1 MHNDVLRSP
10 PRRGFCNL
18 LIGGSALTLAS
29 TGFGALA
36 ASLASSTKTATT
48 APGFTDGFTRGA
60 PELHGVSADAILAFL
75 EAAQSSGFELHSFML
90 YRRGAVIAEGWWD
103 PYRADRIH
111 MTHSATKSFAVC
123 GVGLALAEGR
133 FRLRD
138 KVVSFFPE
146 MLPADVD
153 PKLAAMTVE
162 DLLTMRTGHAEEVSG
177 SVWRQIKTSWVAE
190 FFKIPV
196 VHQPGTKF
204 VYTSAATY
212 MLSAIISKTTGQ
224 PLRDYLQPR
233 LFEPLNITRFEW
245 PLDPHGISPGANGL
259 SCETAD
265 LLKLGVLHLQNG
277 MWNGKQ
283 VLPREWVAAVQAQHV
298 PGKYGYQ
305 WWLGPHDYS
314 ARGLFG
320 QYVLVFPESDAVLA
334 MTAAIQPG
342 RNFLGG
348 LLYKHFPAA
357 FGKQPLPDDARAD
370 LRLRAVTATL
380 QLLPPLKPSHSPL
393 AGRISGQR
401 FDMEANEDGVRSLQ
415 FDFSETRCRF
425 TMTDERGVHTI
436 EAGLRERIESTT
448 SMSAYK
454 LHHEYQFDVMRV
466 SAGGSWQDERTFV
479 MTWCFFESTFR
490 DTVVC
495 VFSDHGVTMERRA
508 NVNSGPLARPVMSG
522 RIAS

>member
-1 MHNDVLRSP
+1 MHNDAPPDAPVSS
-10 PRRGFCNL
+10 PRRNFCNL
-18 LIGGSALTLAS
+18 LIGGTALTLAPS
-29 TGFGALA
+29 GVGAWAAALA
-36 ASLASSTKTATT
+36 APTT
-48 APGFTDGFTRGA
+48 AGFTDGFARAA

-75 EAAQSSGFELHSFML
+75 QAAQRSSFELHSFML
-90 YRRGAVIAEGWWD
+90 YRSGAVIAEGWWD

-133 FRLRD
+133 FSLQD

-146 MLPADVD
+146 MLPAEVD
-153 PKLAAMTVE
+153 PKLAAMSVE

-177 SVWRQIKTSWVAE
+177 SVWRQVKTSWVAE

-196 VHQPGTKF
+196 VYQPGTKF

-233 LFEPLNITRFEW
+233 LFAPLNITHFEW

-259 SCETAD
+259 SCRTAD
-265 LLKLGVLHLQNG
+265 LLKLGVLHLQQG
-277 MWNGKQ
+277 VWNGKQ

-320 QYVLVFPESDAVLA
+320 QYVLVFPDSDAVLA
-334 MTAAIQPG
+334 ITAAIQPG
-342 RNFLGG
+342 RNFLGS
-348 LLYKHFPAA
+348 LLYQHFPAA
-357 FGKQPLPDDARAD
+357 FGAQALPADDHAD
-370 LRLRAVTATL
+370 LQLKGVTKTL
-380 QLLPPLKPSHSPL
+380 QLLPPLKPAQSPL
-393 AGRISGQR
+393 AARINGRR
-401 FDMEANEDGVRSLQ
+401 FDMAANEDGVLSLQ
-415 FDFSETRCRF
+415 FDFSASRCRF
-425 TMTDERGVHTI
+425 TMTDARGTHVI
-436 EAGLRERIESTT
+436 EAGLRQRIESTT

-454 LHHEYQFDVMRV
+454 LHHEYQFDFMRV
-466 SAGGSWQDERTFV
+466 SAGGSWQDEQTFV
-479 MTWCFFESTFR
+479 MSWCFFESTFR
-490 DTVVC
+490 DTVIC
-495 VFSDHGVTMERRA
+495 VFSDQGVSMERRA
-508 NVNSGPLARPVMSG
+508 NVNSGPLVRPVITG
-522 RIAS
+522 RMAT

>member
-1 MHNDVLRSP
+1 MPKLLPSV
-10 PRRGFCNL
+10 PRRQFCNL
-18 LIGGSALTLAS
+18 LLGGCAVTLLP
-29 TGFGALA
+29 GREGALA
-36 ASLASSTKTATT
+36 AAVATARP
-48 APGFTDGFTRGA
+48 ADGFMRSA
-60 PELHGVSADAILAFL
+60 PELHGVSAEAILAFV
-75 EAAQSSGFELHSFML
+75 EAAQAADFELHSFML
-90 YRRGAVIAEGWWD
+90 YRSGAVIAEGWWD
-103 PYRADRIH
+103 PYRADRLH

-133 FRLRD
+133 FALQD

-146 MLPADVD
+146 MLPAVVD

-196 VHQPGTKF
+196 VYPPGSKF

-233 LFEPLNITRFEW
+233 LFEPLGITHYEW

-265 LLKLGVLHLQNG
+265 LLKFGVLHLQNG
-277 MWNGKQ
+277 MWHGKQ
-283 VLPREWVAAVQAQHV
+283 VLPRDWVAAVQAQHV

-305 WWLGPHDYS
+305 WWLGPQDYS

-320 QYVLVFPESDAVLA
+320 QYVMVFPGSDAVLV

-342 RNFLGG
+342 RNFLGK
-348 LLYKHFPAA
+348 LLYQHFPAA
-357 FGKQPLPDDARAD
+357 FKSQVLPVDAQAD
-370 LRLRAVTATL
+370 LRLRAVTKTL
-380 QLLPPLKPSHSPL
+380 QLLPPLKPRHS
-393 AGRISGQR
+393 AVARRVSGQR
-401 FDMEANEDGVRSLQ
+401 FEMAPNEDGVQSLR
-415 FDFSETRCRF
+415 FDFADTRCRF
-425 TMTDERGVHTI
+425 TLTDARGVHTI
-436 EAGLRERIESTT
+436 EAGLREPIEGRT

-454 LHHEYQFDVMRV
+454 LHHEYQFDDMRV
-466 SAGGSWQDERTFV
+466 SAGGSWQDEQTFV

-490 DTVVC
+490 DTVIC
-495 VFSDHGVTMERRA
+495 VFSDQGITMERRT
-508 NVNSGPLARPVMSG
+508 NVNSGPLVRPMIAGRVMV
-522 RIAS
+522 